1 MYKTNEFMSIKVY
14 VFFLYDY
21 IYIYIYIY
29 IEREREREREG
40 NKWFRLLGCLNII
53 HVNVDY

>member
-1 MYKTNEFMSIKVY
+1 MYKTNKFMSIKVY
-14 VFFLYDY
+14 VFFLYVY

-29 IEREREREREG
+29 REREREREG
-40 NKWFRLLGCLNII
+40 NKWFRLLCCLNII